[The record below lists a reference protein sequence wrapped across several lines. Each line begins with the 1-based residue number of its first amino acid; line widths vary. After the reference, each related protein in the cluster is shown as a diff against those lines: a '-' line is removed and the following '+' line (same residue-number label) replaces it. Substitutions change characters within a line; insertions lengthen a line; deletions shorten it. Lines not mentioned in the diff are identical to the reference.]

1 LLTQSREK
9 MFNQDRQTK
18 KIPIEVYL
26 LILIFIQ
33 VVLLGLVIVKI
44 TQLESYLIKINSENG
59 QNNEGRII
67 SNVSVGNMPPLGN
80 ENAKVQIIA
89 FLDYQ
94 FPYCAKTPNLFSDL
108 LKQYPADIQIYVRNY
123 IIDGHPLA
131 LQAALAAGCADKQEH
146 FWDYNNFLF
155 SNQPN
160 LTEESFNSFAA
171 ELGLD
176 TDAFSKCMDSK
187 LPLKNVEKDIQDA
200 QTYGI
205 SATPAFLIN
214 GQLTFGSD
222 GQKFN
227 KYIEQAL
234 RAVP

>member
-1 LLTQSREK
+1 MS
-9 MFNQDRQTK
+9 NQDRQTK

-26 LILIFIQ
+26 LILIFVQ
-33 VVLLGLVIVKI
+33 VVLLGLVIFKI
-44 TQLESYLIKINSENG
+44 TQLESYLIKINSTNE

-67 SNVSVGNMPPLGN
+67 SNVSVGNMPPLGK
-80 ENAKVQIIA
+80 ENAKVQIVA
-89 FLDYQ
+89 FVDYQ
-94 FPYCAKTPNLFSDL
+94 CPYCAKTPNLFSDL
-108 LKQYPADIQIYVRNY
+108 LKLYPNDIQIYVRNY
-123 IIDGHPLA
+123 IIGGHPLA
-131 LQAALAAGCADKQEH
+131 LQAALAAGCADRQER
-146 FWDYNNFLF
+146 FWDYHNFLF

-176 TDAFSKCMDSK
+176 TNAFSKCMDSK
-187 LPLKNVEKDIQDA
+187 LPLKNVEEDVQDA
-200 QTYGI
+200 QNYGI

-222 GQKFN
+222 EQRIIEH
-227 KYIEQAL
+227 IEQAL